1 MKGVLPAAF
10 PRRGG
15 QIFHGAAGSS
25 PGEGALELDFREV
38 FEEMPC
44 LLTIQDRDFKIIQAN
59 GRFRKHFGDP
69 EGRYCYQVYKQRSER
84 CEVCPVARTFR
95 DGDRHESEEEVTT
108 LSGEVLNVLVRSKPI
123 YNKAGEIVAAMEMS
137 TDITHIK
144 NLQKLLRGSQKRYHT
159 LFDEVP
165 CYISIQDQDL
175 NIIEANEA
183 FLADFGRALGSRC
196 YEAYKHRNTPC
207 EPCPVQQTL
216 ADGISHTREEV
227 VTSLGGKRKN
237 VLVTTA
243 PIRENG
249 ELTAVMEMSADIT
262 EIRDLEDRL
271 TQLGLLIG
279 SVSHSLKGLLNGL
292 SGGMYLVNSGFK
304 KDDESRIKRGWST
317 VQRNAE
323 RIKSMVSDI
332 LYYAKDRVPN
342 WEPLSA
348 EEMAADVVALMESR
362 AGELVTEL
370 GLEVGPEVGEFD
382 GDPQAVQALLANL
395 VENSLDACR
404 LSEFPEGHRVVL
416 RVSGDSDRV
425 RFEVEDD
432 GMGMDQE
439 TQEKAFSLF
448 FSTKGTGTGLGLFI
462 SHKIARAHGGDI
474 DLHSR
479 VGEGTKFIVTLPRI
493 RPSESGSPDSPMTKG
508 IAIDA

>member
-1 MKGVLPAAF
+1 VD
-10 PRRGG
+10 
-15 QIFHGAAGSS
+15 
-25 PGEGALELDFREV
+25 LDYREI

-44 LLTIQDRDFKIIQAN
+44 ILSVQDRDFRIVDAN
-59 GRFRKHFGDP
+59 KRFKMFFGDHQ
-69 EGRYCYQVYKQRSER
+69 GRYCYQVYKQRSER
-84 CEVCPVARTFR
+84 CEVCPLARTFR
-95 DGDRHESEEEVTT
+95 DGERHESEEEITT
-108 LSGEVLNVLVRSKPI
+108 LSGETLNVLVRSKPI
-123 YNKAGEIVAAMEMS
+123 YNETGEIVAAMEMS

-175 NIIEANEA
+175 NIIEANKA
-183 FLADFGRALGSRC
+183 FLADFGRSLGAKC
-196 YEAYKHRNTPC
+196 YEAYKHRHTPC

-227 VTSLGGKRKN
+227 VTSQQGKRKN

-243 PIRENG
+243 PILENG

-262 EIRDLEDRL
+262 PIRDLEDRL

-292 SGGMYLVNSGFK
+292 SGGMYLVNSGFQK
-304 KDDESRIKRGWST
+304 NDDGRVKRGWST

-332 LYYAKDRVPN
+332 LYYAKDRVPS
-342 WEPLSA
+342 WETVSA
-348 EEMAADVVALMESR
+348 EAIAEDVVTLMESR
-362 AGELVTEL
+362 AGELATEL
-370 GLEVGPEVGEFD
+370 GLEVGAEAGDFD
-382 GDPQAVQALLANL
+382 GDPQALQALLANL

-404 LSEFPEGHRVVL
+404 LSEFPEGHRVVV
-416 RVSGDSDRV
+416 RVSGEADSV

-479 VGEGTKFIVTLPRI
+479 VGEGTKFIVTLPRV
-493 RPSESGSPDSPMTKG
+493 RPNESGDPDSSMTKG
-508 IAIDA
+508 ITIDA

>member
-1 MKGVLPAAF
+1 M
-10 PRRGG
+10 
-15 QIFHGAAGSS
+15 
-25 PGEGALELDFREV
+25 ELDYREI
-38 FEEMPC
+38 FEAMPC
-44 LLTIQDRDFKIIQAN
+44 FLSVQDRDFKIVEAN
-59 GRFRKHFGDP
+59 ERFRKFFGDF

-95 DGDRHESEEEVTT
+95 DGERHESEEEMTT
-108 LSGEVLNVLVRSKPI
+108 LSGDVLSVLVRSKPI
-123 YNKAGEIVAAMEMS
+123 YDEKGEIVAAMEMS

-144 NLQKLLRGSQKRYHT
+144 NLQKLLRASQKRYHT

-175 NIIEANEA
+175 NIIEANKA
-183 FLADFGRALGSRC
+183 FLEDFGRALGAKC
-196 YEAYKHRNTPC
+196 FEAYKHRNTPC

-216 ADGISHTREEV
+216 ADGVSHTREEV
-227 VTSLGGKRKN
+227 VTSRHGKRKN

-243 PIRENG
+243 PILEGG

-262 EIRDLEDRL
+262 PIRDLEDRL

-292 SGGMYLVNSGFK
+292 SGGMYLVNSGFAK
-304 KDDESRIKRGWST
+304 SDESRVKRGWAT

-323 RIKSMVSDI
+323 RIKTMVSDI
-332 LYYAKDRVPN
+332 LYYAKDRVPS
-342 WEPLSA
+342 WELLSA
-348 EEMAADVVALMESR
+348 REIAGDVVAMMEPR
-362 AGELVTEL
+362 AAEL
-370 GLEVGPEVGEFD
+370 GTDLSLEVGADAGDLE
-382 GDPQAVQALLANL
+382 GDPQAVRSLLANL

-404 LSEFPEGHRVVL
+404 LAEYPEGCRVVV
-416 RVSGDSDRV
+416 RVNGDPDMV

-432 GMGMDQE
+432 GLGMDQE

-462 SHKIARAHGGDI
+462 SDKIAHAHGGDI
-474 DLHSR
+474 DLNSKL
-479 VGEGTKFIVTLPRI
+479 GEGTKFLVSLPRV
-493 RPSESGSPDSPMTKG
+493 RPDQSGDPESPMMKG
-508 IAIDA
+508 NTIDA

>member
-1 MKGVLPAAF
+1 M
-10 PRRGG
+10 
-15 QIFHGAAGSS
+15 
-25 PGEGALELDFREV
+25 ELDYREI
-38 FEEMPC
+38 FEAMPC
-44 LLTIQDRDFKIIQAN
+44 FLSIQDRDFKIVEAN
-59 GRFRKHFGDP
+59 ERFRKFFGDF

-95 DGDRHESEEEVTT
+95 DGERHESEEEITT
-108 LSGEVLNVLVRSKPI
+108 LSGDVLSVLVRSKPI
-123 YNKAGEIVAAMEMS
+123 YDEKGEIVAAMEMS

-144 NLQKLLRGSQKRYHT
+144 NLQKLLRASQKRYHT

-175 NIIEANEA
+175 NIIEANKA
-183 FLADFGRALGSRC
+183 FLEDFGRALGAKC
-196 YEAYKHRNTPC
+196 FEAYKHRNTPC

-216 ADGISHTREEV
+216 ADGVSHTREEV
-227 VTSLGGKRKN
+227 VTSRHGKRKN

-243 PIRENG
+243 PILEGG

-262 EIRDLEDRL
+262 PIRELEDRL

-292 SGGMYLVNSGFK
+292 SGGMYLVNSGFAK
-304 KDDESRIKRGWST
+304 SDESRVKRGWAT

-323 RIKSMVSDI
+323 RIKTMVSDI
-332 LYYAKDRVPN
+332 LYYAKDRVPS
-342 WEPLSA
+342 WERLSA
-348 EEMAADVVALMESR
+348 REIATDVVGMMEPR
-362 AGELVTEL
+362 AAEL
-370 GLEVGPEVGEFD
+370 GTDLSLEVEADAGDLE
-382 GDPQAVQALLANL
+382 GDPQAVRSLLANL

-404 LSEFPEGHRVVL
+404 LAEYPEGCRVVV
-416 RVSGDSDRV
+416 RVNGDPDMV

-432 GMGMDQE
+432 GLGMDQE

-462 SHKIARAHGGDI
+462 SDKIARAHGGDI
-474 DLHSR
+474 DLYSKL
-479 VGEGTKFIVTLPRI
+479 GEGTKFLVSLPRV
-493 RPSESGSPDSPMTKG
+493 RPDQSGDRESPMMKG
-508 IAIDA
+508 NTIDA

>member
-1 MKGVLPAAF
+1 
-10 PRRGG
+10 
-15 QIFHGAAGSS
+15 
-25 PGEGALELDFREV
+25 LELNYEEV
-38 FEEMPC
+38 FNEMPC
-44 LLTIQDRDFKIIQAN
+44 LLTVQDRNFKIVAAN
-59 GRFRKHFGDP
+59 ERFRKFFGDP
-69 EGRYCYQVYKQRSER
+69 VGRYCYQVYKQRSER
-84 CEVCPVARTFR
+84 CEVCPVSRTFR
-95 DGDRHESEEEVTT
+95 DGERHESEEELTT
-108 LSGEVLNVLVRSKPI
+108 LSGETLNVLVRSKPI
-123 YNKAGEIVAAMEMS
+123 HNEKGEIIGAMEMS

-144 NLQKLLRGSQKRYHT
+144 NLQKLLRGSQKRYRT

-175 NIIEANEA
+175 NIIEANKA
-183 FLADFGRALGSRC
+183 FLDDFGRALGEKC
-196 YEAYKHRNTPC
+196 YVAYKHRHTPC

-216 ADGISHTREEV
+216 ADGVSHTREEV
-227 VTSLGGKRKN
+227 VTSRHGKRKN

-243 PIRENG
+243 PIREG
-249 ELTAVMEMSADIT
+249 DELTAVMEMSADIT
-262 EIRDLEDRL
+262 QVRELEDRL

-292 SGGMYLVNSGFK
+292 SGGMYLVNSGFAK
-304 KDDESRIKRGWST
+304 NDESRLKRGWST

-342 WEPLSA
+342 WETLSA
-348 EEMAADVVALMESR
+348 EETARDVVTLMESR
-362 AGELVTEL
+362 AGELATEL
-370 GLEVGPEVGEFD
+370 GLEIGSNAGDFE
-382 GDPQAVQALLANL
+382 GDPQALQALLANL

-404 LSEFPEGHRVVL
+404 LSEFPEGHRVVV
-416 RVSGDSDRV
+416 RVSGLEDSV

-474 DLHSR
+474 DLHSK
-479 VGEGTKFIVTLPRI
+479 VGEGTRFVVTLPRI
-493 RPSESGSPDSPMTKG
+493 RPSESGRPDSSIMKG
-508 IAIDA
+508 ITIDA

>member
-1 MKGVLPAAF
+1 MSGG
-10 PRRGG
+10 RGKR
-15 QIFHGAAGSS
+15 
-25 PGEGALELDFREV
+25 PGEDPVDLDYQKI

-44 LLTIQDRDFKIIQAN
+44 FLTVQDRNFKIVAAN
-59 GRFRKHFGDP
+59 QRFKKFFGDY

-84 CEVCPVARTFR
+84 CEICPVARTFR
-95 DGDRHESEEEVTT
+95 DGERHESEEEITT
-108 LSGEVLNVLVRSKPI
+108 LSGETLSVLVRSKPI
-123 YNKAGEIVAAMEMS
+123 YNEAGEIVAAMEMS

-144 NLQKLLRGSQKRYHT
+144 NLQKLLRASQKRYHT

-175 NIIEANEA
+175 NIIEANKA
-183 FLADFGRALGSRC
+183 FLEDFGRALGAKC
-196 YEAYKHRNTPC
+196 FEAYKHRNTPC

-216 ADGISHTREEV
+216 ADGVSHTREEV
-227 VTSLGGKRKN
+227 VTSRQGKRKN

-243 PIRENG
+243 PIREGG

-262 EIRDLEDRL
+262 EVRELEDRL

-292 SGGMYLVNSGFK
+292 SGGMYLVNSGFAK
-304 KDDESRIKRGWST
+304 KDDSRIKRGWNT

-332 LYYAKDRVPN
+332 LYYAKDRVPS
-342 WEPLSA
+342 WENVSA
-348 EEMAADVVALMESR
+348 EEIAGDVVAMMEDR
-362 AGELVTEL
+362 AGELAAEL
-370 GLEVGPEVGEFD
+370 SLEVEEGAGEFE
-382 GDPQAVQALLANL
+382 GDPQALRALIANL

-404 LSEFPEGHRVVL
+404 LSEFPEGHRVVV
-416 RVSGDSDRV
+416 RVAGEGGSV

-474 DLHSR
+474 DLYSK
-479 VGEGTKFIVTLPRI
+479 VGEGTKFVVTLPRI
-493 RPSESGSPDSPMTKG
+493 RPDESGDPGSPMTKG
-508 IAIDA
+508 ITIDA

>member
-1 MKGVLPAAF
+1 M
-10 PRRGG
+10 
-15 QIFHGAAGSS
+15 
-25 PGEGALELDFREV
+25 ELDYREI
-38 FEEMPC
+38 FDAMPC
-44 LLTIQDRDFKIIQAN
+44 FLSVQDRNFKIVAAN
-59 GRFRKHFGDP
+59 ERFRRSFGEF

-108 LSGEVLNVLVRSKPI
+108 LSGEVLSVLVRSKPI
-123 YNKAGEIVAAMEMS
+123 FNETGEIIGAMEMS

-144 NLQKLLRGSQKRYHT
+144 NLQKLLRASQKRYHT

-175 NIIEANEA
+175 NIIEANKA
-183 FLADFGRALGSRC
+183 FLEDFGRALGAKC
-196 YEAYKHRNTPC
+196 FEAYKHRNTPC

-227 VTSLGGKRKN
+227 VTSRHGKRRN

-243 PIRENG
+243 PIREGG

-262 EIRDLEDRL
+262 EVRELQDRL

-292 SGGMYLVNSGFK
+292 SGGMYLVNSGFTKGDEGRVK
-304 KDDESRIKRGWST
+304 KGWAT
-317 VQRNAE
+317 VQRNVE
-323 RIKSMVSDI
+323 RIKAMVSDI

-342 WEPLSA
+342 WEKIDAGELA
-348 EEMAADVVALMESR
+348 FDVVSMMESR
-362 AGELVTEL
+362 AAELVADL
-370 GLEVGPEVGEFD
+370 HLEAGEGAGEFE
-382 GDPQAVQALLANL
+382 GDPQALRALLANL

-404 LSEFPEGHRVVL
+404 LSECPEGHRVVV
-416 RVSGDSDRV
+416 RVHGDAGLV

-432 GMGMDQE
+432 GMGMDRE
-439 TQEKAFSLF
+439 TQERAFSLF
-448 FSTKGTGTGLGLFI
+448 FSSKGTGTGLGLFI
-462 SHKIARAHGGDI
+462 SDKIANAHGGDI
-474 DLHSR
+474 HLESKL
-479 VGEGTKFIVTLPRI
+479 GEGTKFVVSLPRV
-493 RPSESGSPDSPMTKG
+493 RPTESGIPDSPMTQG
-508 IAIDA
+508 MMIDA

>member
-1 MKGVLPAAF
+1 MEA
-10 PRRGG
+10 
-15 QIFHGAAGSS
+15 S
-25 PGEGALELDFREV
+25 LELNYKEV
-38 FEEMPC
+38 FDEMPC
-44 LLTIQDRDFKIIQAN
+44 FLTVQDRDFRIVAAN
-59 GRFRKHFGDP
+59 QRFKKFFGEVEGRF
-69 EGRYCYQVYKQRSER
+69 CYQAYKHRSER
-84 CEVCPVARTFR
+84 CEICPVARTLR
-95 DGDRHESEEEVTT
+95 DGERHESEEEIITRTGET
-108 LSGEVLNVLVRSKPI
+108 LTVLVRSKPI
-123 YNKAGEIVAAMEMS
+123 YNESGEIVGAMEMG

-144 NLQKLLRGSQKRYHT
+144 NLQKLLRASQKRYHT

-175 NIIEANEA
+175 NIIEANKA
-183 FLADFGRALGSRC
+183 FLEDFGRALGEKC
-196 YEAYKHRNTPC
+196 YSAYKHRNTPC

-227 VTSLGGKRKN
+227 VTSRQGKRKN

-243 PIRENG
+243 PIREGG

-262 EIRDLEDRL
+262 AVRDLEDRL

-292 SGGMYLVNSGFK
+292 SGGMYLVNSGFNKGDHSRVK
-304 KDDESRIKRGWST
+304 KGWNT

-332 LYYAKDRVPN
+332 LYYAKDRVPS
-342 WEPLSA
+342 WEKVQAGEIAS
-348 EEMAADVVALMESR
+348 DVVAMMESR
-362 AGELVTEL
+362 AGELDADL
-370 GLEVGPEVGEFD
+370 RLEVDEDVGEFD
-382 GDPQAVQALLANL
+382 GDPQALRALLANL

-404 LSEFPEGHRVVL
+404 LSEFPEGHKVVV
-416 RVSGDSDRV
+416 RASGEPDKV
-425 RFEVEDD
+425 QYEVEDD

-479 VGEGTKFIVTLPRI
+479 VGEGTRFVVTLPRT
-493 RPSESGSPDSPMTKG
+493 RPSEPAEAGSPLTKG
-508 IAIDA
+508 ITIDA

>member
-1 MKGVLPAAF
+1 MPCFLSVQDRNFRIISAN
-10 PRRGG
+10 RR
-15 QIFHGAAGSS
+15 
-25 PGEGALELDFREV
+25 FREQ
-38 FEEMPC
+38 FGDH
-44 LLTIQDRDFKIIQAN
+44 Q
-59 GRFRKHFGDP
+59 GRF
-69 EGRYCYQVYKQRSER
+69 CYQVYKQRSER

-95 DGDRHESEEEVTT
+95 DGERHESEEEIITN
-108 LSGEVLNVLVRSKPI
+108 SGEALSVLVRSKPI
-123 YNKAGEIVAAMEMS
+123 RNQAGEIVAAMEMS

-144 NLQKLLRGSQKRYHT
+144 NLQKLLRTSQKRYHT

-175 NIIEANEA
+175 NIIEANKA
-183 FLADFGRALGSRC
+183 FMEDFGRVLGAKC
-196 YEAYKHRNTPC
+196 FEAYKHRNTAC

-216 ADGISHTREEV
+216 ADGVSHTREEV
-227 VTSLGGKRKN
+227 VTSRHGKRRN

-243 PIRENG
+243 PIREDG

-262 EIRDLEDRL
+262 QVRELEDRL

-292 SGGMYLVNSGFK
+292 SGGMYLVNSGFAK
-304 KDDESRIKRGWST
+304 NDESRVKRGWST

-323 RIKSMVSDI
+323 RIKAMVSDI

-342 WEPLSA
+342 WEEVDAGELGF
-348 EEMAADVVALMESR
+348 DVVAMMESR
-362 AGELVTEL
+362 AAELEADL
-370 GLEVGPEVGEFD
+370 SLEVGAGAGGFE
-382 GDPQAVQALLANL
+382 GDPQAVRALLANL

-404 LSEFPEGHRVVL
+404 LAECPRGHRVVV
-416 RVSGDSDRV
+416 RVDGNSETV

-448 FSTKGTGTGLGLFI
+448 FSSKGTGTGLGLFI
-462 SHKIARAHGGDI
+462 SDKIARAHGGDI
-474 DLHSR
+474 DLHSTL
-479 VGEGTKFIVTLPRI
+479 GEGTRFVVSLPRT
-493 RPSESGSPDSPMTKG
+493 RPKESGDTDSPMTQG
-508 IAIDA
+508 MAINA

>member
-1 MKGVLPAAF
+1 VSPKEDVVDLDY
-10 PRRGG
+10 RE
-15 QIFHGAAGSS
+15 IFEA
-25 PGEGALELDFREV
+25 
-38 FEEMPC
+38 MPC
-44 LLTIQDRDFKIIQAN
+44 FLSIQDRDFKIIDAN
-59 GRFRKHFGDP
+59 QRFRKFFGDC
-69 EGRYCYQVYKQRSER
+69 EGRYCYQVYKQRAER

-95 DGDRHESEEEVTT
+95 DGERHESEEEITTVSGET
-108 LSGEVLNVLVRSKPI
+108 LSVLVRSNPI
-123 YNKAGEIVAAMEMS
+123 YNDAGEIVAAMEMS

-144 NLQKLLRGSQKRYHT
+144 NLQKLLRASQKRYHT

-175 NIIEANEA
+175 NIIEANKA
-183 FLADFGRALGSRC
+183 FLEDFGRALGGKC
-196 YEAYKHRNTPC
+196 FEAYKHRNTPC

-216 ADGISHTREEV
+216 ADGTSHTREEV
-227 VTSLGGKRKN
+227 VTSRHGKRKN

-243 PIRENG
+243 PIREGG

-262 EIRDLEDRL
+262 QVRDLEDRL

-292 SGGMYLVNSGFK
+292 SGGMYLVNSGFAK
-304 KDDESRIKRGWST
+304 EDKSRVKRGWST

-332 LYYAKDRVPN
+332 LYYAKDRVPS
-342 WEPLSA
+342 WETVSA
-348 EEMAADVVALMESR
+348 EEVANDVVIMMESR
-362 AGELVTEL
+362 AGELATEL
-370 GLEVGPEVGEFD
+370 GLEIGAEAGEFD
-382 GDPQAVQALLANL
+382 GDPQALRALLANL

-404 LSEFPEGHRVVL
+404 LSEFPEGHRVVV
-416 RVSGDSDRV
+416 RVSGEADGV

-474 DLHSR
+474 DLYSKL
-479 VGEGTKFIVTLPRI
+479 GEGTKFVVTLPRV
-493 RPSESGSPDSPMTKG
+493 RPNGSGIPDSPMTKG
-508 IAIDA
+508 ITIDA

>member
-1 MKGVLPAAF
+1 M
-10 PRRGG
+10 
-15 QIFHGAAGSS
+15 
-25 PGEGALELDFREV
+25 ELDYREV

-44 LLTIQDRDFKIIQAN
+44 FLSVQDRDFKIVKTNA
-59 GRFRKHFGDP
+59 RFRKYFGEF

-84 CEVCPVARTFR
+84 CEICPVARTFR
-95 DGDRHESEEEVTT
+95 DGERHESEEEVTT
-108 LSGEVLNVLVRSKPI
+108 LSGDTLHVLVRSKPI
-123 YNKAGEIVAAMEMS
+123 YNEEGEIVAAIEMS

-144 NLQKLLRGSQKRYHT
+144 NLQKLLRASQKRYHT

-175 NIIEANEA
+175 NIIEANKA
-183 FLADFGRALGSRC
+183 FLQDFGRALGARC

-216 ADGISHTREEV
+216 ADGVSHTREEV
-227 VTSLGGKRKN
+227 VTSQHGKRKN

-243 PIRENG
+243 PIREGG

-262 EIRDLEDRL
+262 PIRDLEDRL

-292 SGGMYLVNSGFK
+292 SGGMYLVNSGFNK
-304 KDDESRIKRGWST
+304 GDQSRVKRGWST

-332 LYYAKDRVPN
+332 LYYAKDRVPS
-342 WEPLSA
+342 WETVSA
-348 EEMAADVVALMESR
+348 EEIASDVVTMMESR
-362 AGELVTEL
+362 AGELAAEL
-370 GLEVGPEVGEFD
+370 GLEVGAGAGEFD
-382 GDPQAVQALLANL
+382 GDPQALRALLANL

-404 LSEFPEGHRVVL
+404 LSEFPEGHRVVV
-416 RVSGDSDRV
+416 RVSGEADRV
-425 RFEVEDD
+425 RYEVEDD

-493 RPSESGSPDSPMTKG
+493 RPEQSENFDSPTMKG
-508 IAIDA
+508 ITIDA

>member
-1 MKGVLPAAF
+1 M
-10 PRRGG
+10 
-15 QIFHGAAGSS
+15 
-25 PGEGALELDFREV
+25 ELDFREV

-59 GRFRKHFGDP
+59 GRFRKHFGEP

-95 DGDRHESEEEVTT
+95 DGERHESEEEVTT
-108 LSGEVLNVLVRSKPI
+108 LSGETLSVLVRSKPI
-123 YNKAGEIVAAMEMS
+123 YNKAGEIVGAMEMS
-137 TDITHIK
+137 TDITHLK

-175 NIIEANEA
+175 NIIEANKA
-183 FLADFGRALGSRC
+183 FLRDFGRALGARC
-196 YEAYKHRNTPC
+196 YEAYKHRNSPC

-216 ADGISHTREEV
+216 ADGLSHTREEV
-227 VTSLGGKRKN
+227 VTSRSGERKN

-243 PIRENG
+243 PILENG

-262 EIRDLEDRL
+262 LVRDLEDRL

-292 SGGMYLVNSGFK
+292 SGGMYLVNSGFSK
-304 KDDESRIKRGWST
+304 NDQSRIKRGWST

-342 WEPLSA
+342 WETLSA
-348 EEMAADVVALMESR
+348 EEVAGDVIALMESR
-362 AGELVTEL
+362 AGDLATEL
-370 GLEVGPEVGEFD
+370 ALEAGTEAGEFE

-416 RVSGDSDRV
+416 RVSGDPDWV

-462 SHKIARAHGGDI
+462 SDKIARAHGGEV
-474 DLHSR
+474 DLYSKL
-479 VGEGTKFIVTLPRI
+479 GEGTKFIVTLPRV
-493 RPSESGSPDSPMTKG
+493 RPNESGTPDSPMNKG
-508 IAIDA
+508 NTIDA